1 MHVLAQPDVCR
12 KPECE
17 KSGYR
22 VVVQPAVERTPAKAG
37 GISPYASMSAD
48 EMQPDEI
55 GELLRR
61 KVESEQSGKRVA
73 VDVVGKIVAIQFDY
87 FPGWVSELPRA
98 EAETDNLRRIVET
111 LEPKD
116 PYDAIEF
123 VRAFRQAVRPSR
135 SQLHR
140 NGPEVEDDQLVVLQY
155 AREVGPDRK
164 STRLNSSHSQISYAV
179 FCLKKKTTPC
189 HQVQFA

>member
-1 MHVLAQPDVCR
+1 
-12 KPECE
+12 
-17 KSGYR
+17 
-22 VVVQPAVERTPAKAG
+22 
-37 GISPYASMSAD
+37 MSAD

-123 VRAFRQAVRPSR
+123 VRALGQAVRPSR

-155 AREVGPDRK
+155 AREVGPQMSMEVGVMVEPPESRPGEHDKRC
-164 STRLNSSHSQISYAV
+164 TRLTKAFELV
-179 FCLKKKTTPC
+179 DC
-189 HQVQFA
+189 